1 MNEFYKDAIS
11 GLDKIL
17 KENLT
22 ENNNEE
28 DLLEESLEDIDD
40 DIVVEDVNP
49 VFEDERLINENI
61 KTHSVSDNSL
71 VIDLGENLRFFNED
85 DANLVN
91 GDSKCVL
98 NNTAGRNYLK
108 SKGCLNENLPLV
120 SAISTKGVRGNFFI
134 L

>member
-17 KENLT
+17 KENL
-22 ENNNEE
+22 NEDNKE
-28 DLLEESLEDIDD
+28 KDLLEEALEDIDD
-40 DIVVEDVNP
+40 NIVVEDVNP
-49 VFEDERLINENI
+49 VFEDERLLNENI

-71 VIDLGENLRFFNED
+71 VIDLCENLRFFSED

-98 NNTAGRNYLK
+98 NNTAGRNYLR
-108 SKGCLNENLPLV
+108 SKGYLNENLPLV
-120 SAISTKGVRGNFFI
+120 SAISTKGIRGNFFI